1 MLANT
6 DRVRRAAVLSV
17 VAMAS
22 IGVAA
27 PSSAAPA
34 TAPGATACV
43 VTDRRMIGLSG
54 LVVTRTGYVA
64 ISDSNT
70 DKRAIRIWLLDRHC
84 RLVRSISYPTAAYD
98 PEDAAV
104 GRDGTIYV
112 ADIGDNGSR
121 RSTIGL
127 WRIAPGSTRPH
138 LYRYRYPDHAH
149 DAEALLLAADD
160 SPIFVTK
167 EPGVSHLYVPT
178 GPPDPSGRPVALR
191 EVGTFTPVVTG
202 TPNGLGIAGNL
213 LVTGGANAPDRT
225 SVALRTYSD
234 AYVWDVPDRDVVKAI
249 TSTSPRIVPLPGE
262 PQGESVAFDLTGTRL
277 FTISDREGT
286 PVRTPILEYDLPHA
300 ARASPT
306 PVPAAPTAAHSSSP
320 VVAPRNGR
328 ASFPYQLIAVG
339 IAVLAVAAVAARAA
353 RRRRRGS

>member
-1 MLANT
+1 
-6 DRVRRAAVLSV
+6 VRRAAVLPVVV
-17 VAMAS
+17 VAS
-22 IGVAA
+22 IAVAGPA
-27 PSSAAPA
+27 TAAVAAAPA
-34 TAPGATACV
+34 TTACV
-43 VTDRRMIGLSG
+43 ITDHRMIGLSG
-54 LVVTRTGYVA
+54 LVVTRTGYAA

-70 DKRAIRIWLLDRHC
+70 EKRAIRVWLLDQRCH
-84 RLVRSISYPTAAYD
+84 LVRSISYPTAAYD

-121 RSTIGL
+121 RSSIGL

-167 EPGVSHLYVPT
+167 EPGASHLFVPT
-178 GPPDPSGRPVALR
+178 GPADPSGRPVPLR

-202 TPNGLGIAGNL
+202 TTNGLGIVGNL

-234 AYVWDVPDRDVVKAI
+234 AYVWDVPDGDVVAAI
-249 TSTSPRIVPLPGE
+249 TTTSPRIVPLPGE
-262 PQGESVAFDLTGTRL
+262 PQGESVAFDATGTRL
-277 FTISDREGT
+277 FTVSDREGT

-300 ARASPT
+300 GASPT
-306 PVPAAPTAAHSSSP
+306 PVPSAAPTAADSSSA
-320 VVAPRNGR
+320 VAAPRSGR

-339 IAVLAVAAVAARAA
+339 VAVLAVAAVAARGA
-353 RRRRRGS
+353 RRRRHGP

>member
-17 VAMAS
+17 VAMAF
-22 IGVAA
+22 IAVAG
-27 PSSAAPA
+27 PSTAAPA
-34 TAPGATACV
+34 TASATTACV
-43 VTDRRMIGLSG
+43 VTDDHMIGLSG
-54 LVVTRTGYVA
+54 LIVTRTGYVA

-70 DKRAIRIWLLDRHC
+70 DKRAIRVWLLDRHC
-84 RLVRSISYPTAAYD
+84 HLARSISYPTAAYD

-112 ADIGDNGSR
+112 ADIGDNGGR
-121 RSTIGL
+121 RSSIGL

-138 LYRYRYPDHAH
+138 LYRYRYPDHGH

-167 EPGVSHLYVPT
+167 QPGVSHLFVPT

-191 EVGTFTPVVTG
+191 DVGTFTPTVTG
-202 TPNGLGIAGNL
+202 TINGLGIAGNL

-234 AYVWDVPDRDVVKAI
+234 GYVWDIPDGDVVEAI
-249 TSTSPRIVPLPGE
+249 TTASPRIVALPNE
-262 PQGESVAFDLTGTRL
+262 PQGESVAFDPTGTRL
-277 FTISDREGT
+277 FTVSDREST
-286 PVRTPILEYDLPHA
+286 PVRTPMLQYDVPHA
-300 ARASPT
+300 GGASPT
-306 PVPAAPTAAHSSSP
+306 PVPPAAPTAADSSSAVTP
-320 VVAPRNGR
+320 PSGR

-339 IAVLAVAAVAARAA
+339 IAVLAVAAVAVRGA
-353 RRRRRGS
+353 RRRRRGP